1 MPHHPFARVATTDW
15 VYRLLT
21 LGAFTALWLIATR
34 TGLLSPT
41 LISTPGA
48 VAAWLIDWIR
58 SGDALQALAVTVSVA
73 IAGYIAG
80 ILLGALVASLFAFV
94 PVVGLLFEPYVSLL
108 NSVPWVIVASLF
120 ILLFGPGALSG
131 ACLAALL
138 VFFLAF
144 FNLYSG
150 LRSVDHLLTDN
161 ARALGA
167 SRLHM
172 AVVVYTPAIFS
183 WTMTSLRAGIGF
195 ALLGAVVAEFV
206 GGNVGVGFV
215 IRSGQ
220 ETTRIDTILGGIVAL
235 AAVAIIVDVM
245 LSRIERRYT
254 AWRVF

>member
-1 MPHHPFARVATTDW
+1 VPRRLANTAATDW
-15 VYRLLT
+15 LYRILT
-21 LGAFTALWLIATR
+21 LAALVLVWEAATSTRLIR
-34 TGLLSPT
+34 PT

-48 VAAWLIDWIR
+48 VATWLLDWVR
-58 SGDALQALAVTVSVA
+58 SGQAVEALGVTISVA
-73 IAGYIAG
+73 VAGYIIG
-80 ILLGALVASLFAFV
+80 LVLGALVASVFAFV
-94 PVVGLLFEPYVSLL
+94 PIIGLLFEPYVSLF

-120 ILLFGPGALSG
+120 VLLFGPGALSG

-150 LRSVDHLLTDN
+150 LRSVDPLLKDN
-161 ARALGA
+161 ARVLGA

-172 AVVVYTPAIFS
+172 ALLVYTPAIFS
-183 WTMTSLRAGIGF
+183 WTMTSLRTGIGF

-206 GGNVGVGFV
+206 GGNVGVGSV
-215 IRSGQ
+215 ISSGQ
-220 ETTRIDTILGGIVAL
+220 ETTRVDIIIGGILAL
-235 AAVAIIVDVM
+235 AVIAVIVDGL